1 MIILELLPCQGLHC
15 IVGIFKILSK
25 KVFSEDSFVQK
36 PGGVDR
42 NVRTVRIVESD
53 IFELCLVYRVPN
65 PHCCVA
71 LYDGKAWGPFHH
83 PEFLAQPPQR
93 AHHMEV
99 RC

>member
-1 MIILELLPCQGLHC
+1 MIILELLPCQRLHC

-42 NVRTVRIVESD
+42 NVFQIPIVVL
-53 IFELCLVYRVPN
+53 LCMM
-65 PHCCVA
+65 
-71 LYDGKAWGPFHH
+71 GKHGGHFI
-83 PEFLAQPPQR
+83 AQPPQR
-93 AHHMEV
+93 AHHMEA